1 MPNDDYKLLL
11 AELNEV
17 KTKIAIADFFISTF
31 KQQDSDT
38 LEKIELLKQR
48 VDVIDAKLY
57 NELKDIDRN
66 ITQRVVN
73 VEQTVSIL
81 NTKLDNVSNNSFLSF
96 TNNLDPKKWVLIITT
111 VLSIMLGNNIVDNVV
126 TDGLVKDPT
135 KETIIQQLN
144 ILNQQLKDLETKEK

>member
-11 AELNEV
+11 TELNEV
-17 KTKIAIADFFISTF
+17 KTKLAIADFFISTF

-66 ITQRVVN
+66 ISLRVAN
-73 VEQTVSIL
+73 VEQTVLTL
-81 NTKLDNVSNNSFLSF
+81 NTKIDNVSNNSFLSF